1 MLYAVNNLILSALC
15 YVAFFAFNTVYSE
28 IRFSLLHRKVYS
40 IQKQLVVIK
49 QASHDIRSEGQ
60 EAVTTACQV
69 TGVSSLGVVE
79 PCFEPRNPIR
89 SPRGS
94 LSFNS
99 LRPYRLYS
107 PLSSESWALKTLL
120 LQSQCC
126 TVTPITTV
134 TPIMV
139 TLASW

>member
-60 EAVTTACQV
+60 EAVTTAP
-69 TGVSSLGVVE
+69 SSDGRVKSVGVVE
-79 PCFEPRNPIR
+79 PCFEPSNPIR
-89 SPRGS
+89 SH
-94 LSFNS
+94 
-99 LRPYRLYS
+99 
-107 PLSSESWALKTLL
+107 
-120 LQSQCC
+120 
-126 TVTPITTV
+126 
-134 TPIMV
+134 
-139 TLASW
+139 